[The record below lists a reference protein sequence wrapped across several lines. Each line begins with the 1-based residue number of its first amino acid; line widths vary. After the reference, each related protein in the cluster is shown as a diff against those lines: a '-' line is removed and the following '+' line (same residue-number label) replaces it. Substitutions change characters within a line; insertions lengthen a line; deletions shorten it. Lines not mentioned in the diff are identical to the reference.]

1 MNNIPIATLANTGPI
16 SGIFTNSTLLY
27 LLIFLA
33 IYAVVYFVLGIFYGG
48 SAESGPLRIVRII
61 DILVLLFVV
70 IFLVT
75 RYWNVNPQTFGA
87 QLSGSLSSFKGFAEN
102 PYSIF
107 TVLVFLLAFYAAIY
121 LVQIPMGSV
130 AKPVAIMI
138 VETAAILLFIGLL
151 IIDFFKYLLNIDLLD
166 FIFDMLIKTLNT
178 PAPTTKSP
186 SSSDT
191 PTETIPVCKPATT
204 PPETGEVFN
213 IRNNLYT
220 YDEAREVCSV
230 YGAKLATY
238 DQIEKAYN
246 KGGEWCNYGWSEG
259 QMALFPT
266 QKATWEKLQQGKTAC
281 SPNISNNACG
291 RPGIN
296 GGVIKNPNIRFGVN
310 CYGKKPPPT
319 DSDKKLMEANVDVK
333 IPETQ
338 ADRDLAAKMKV
349 WKENADKFM
358 LVNSFNKTKWTNEVS
373 PIGSSVPSTT
383 SFVPSVSAT
392 PTVSR

>member
-16 SGIFTNSTLLY
+16 SSIFTNSTLLY
-27 LLIFLA
+27 FLIFLA

-48 SAESGPLRIVRII
+48 SAENGPLRIVRII

-70 IFLVT
+70 IYLVT
-75 RYWNVNPQTFGA
+75 SFWNTNPQTFGA
-87 QLSGSLSSFKGFAEN
+87 ELSGSLSSFKGFAEN

-107 TVLVFLLAFYAAIY
+107 TVLVFILAFYAAIY
-121 LVQIPMGSV
+121 VVQVPMSSV
-130 AKPVAIMI
+130 AKPITIMI
-138 VETAAILLFIGLL
+138 VETLAILLFVGLL
-151 IIDFFKYLLNIDLLD
+151 IVDFFKYLLNIDLLD
-166 FIFDMLIKTLNT
+166 FSLDMLIKKLNT
-178 PAPTTKSP
+178 PRPTTSSVP
-186 SSSDT
+186 SSTESPVDT
-191 PTETIPVCKPATT
+191 VQACKPVTT
-204 PPETGEVFN
+204 PPEKGEVFN

-220 YDEAREVCSV
+220 YDEAREVCSI

-246 KGGEWCNYGWSEG
+246 KGAEWCNYGWSEG

-266 QKATWEKLQQGKTAC
+266 QKETWHKMQQGRSAC
-281 SPNISNNACG
+281 GTKNGKGGPNNSCG

-319 DSDKKLMEANVDVK
+319 DAEKKLMEANVENK

-349 WKENADKFM
+349 WQENADKFL
-358 LVNSFNKTKWTNEVS
+358 LVNSFNKSQWTGE
-373 PIGSSVPSTT
+373 
-383 SFVPSVSAT
+383 
-392 PTVSR
+392 

>member
-1 MNNIPIATLANTGPI
+1 MNDIPIATLANTGPI
-16 SGIFTNSTLLY
+16 SSIFTNESLLY

-75 RYWNVNPQTFGA
+75 QYWNVTPQTFGV

-107 TVLVFLLAFYAAIY
+107 TVVVFLLAFYAAIY
-121 LVQIPMGSV
+121 VVQIPMSSL
-130 AKPVAIMI
+130 AKPVTIMI
-138 VETAAILLFIGLL
+138 VETVAILLFVGLL

-166 FIFDMLIKTLNT
+166 FIFDMLIKKLNT

-191 PTETIPVCKPATT
+191 PTETIPQCKPATT
-204 PPETGEVFN
+204 PPDTGEVFN

-220 YDEAREVCSV
+220 YDEAREVCSI

-266 QKATWEKLQQGKTAC
+266 QKDTWNKLQKTEKAK
-281 SPNISNNACG
+281 NACG

-296 GGVIKNPNIRFGVN
+296 GGFINNKNVRYGVN
-310 CYGKKPPPT
+310 CFGKKPKAT
-319 DSDKKLMEANVDVK
+319 DKEKGLMNSNIEDK
-333 IPETQ
+333 IPESP
-338 ADRDLAAKMKV
+338 ADKALRAKMDM
-349 WKENADKFM
+349 WKQNADKFLIM
-358 LVNSFNKTKWTNEVS
+358 NSFNKKEWSDFN
-373 PIGSSVPSTT
+373 
-383 SFVPSVSAT
+383 
-392 PTVSR
+392 

>member
-27 LLIFLA
+27 FLIFLA

-48 SAESGPLRIVRII
+48 SAENGPLRIVRII

-75 RYWNVNPQTFGA
+75 TYWNVNLKSFTSE
-87 QLSGSLSSFKGFAEN
+87 LSGSLSSFKGFAEN

-121 LVQIPMGSV
+121 VVQVPMSSV
-130 AKPVAIMI
+130 AKPVTIMI
-138 VETAAILLFIGLL
+138 VETVAILLFIGLL

-166 FIFDMLIKTLNT
+166 FIIDMLIKQLNLFSSST
-178 PAPTTKSP
+178 P
-186 SSSDT
+186 SSSKI
-191 PTETIPVCKPATT
+191 PSSSEAPSETVPVCKPATT
-204 PPETGEVFN
+204 PPEVGEVFN

-220 YDEAREVCSV
+220 YDEAREVCSI

-238 DQIEKAYN
+238 DQVEKAYN
-246 KGGEWCNYGWSEG
+246 TGGEWCNYGWSEG

-266 QKATWEKLQQGKTAC
+266 QKDTWDKLQQGKDSC
-281 SPNISNNACG
+281 SKKPNGACG

-296 GGVIKNPNIRFGVN
+296 GGIIKNPNIRFGVN

-319 DSDKKLMEANVDVK
+319 DSEKKLMEANIEDK
-333 IPETQ
+333 IPETP
-338 ADRDLAAKMKV
+338 ADRELAAKMKV
-349 WKENADKFM
+349 WQENADNFLLM
-358 LVNSFNKTKWTNEVS
+358 NSFNKSKWAEEASPQNSSTPSSTPSIPTKRS
-373 PIGSSVPSTT
+373 
-383 SFVPSVSAT
+383 
-392 PTVSR
+392 

>member
-1 MNNIPIATLANTGPI
+1 MNDIPIATLANTGPI
-16 SGIFTNSTLLY
+16 SSIFTNESLLY

-33 IYAVVYFVLGIFYGG
+33 IYAVVYFILGIFYGG

-75 RYWNVNPQTFGA
+75 QYWNVTPQTFGV

-107 TVLVFLLAFYAAIY
+107 TVVVFLLAFYAAIY
-121 LVQIPMGSV
+121 VVQIPMSSL
-130 AKPVAIMI
+130 AKPVTIMI
-138 VETAAILLFIGLL
+138 VETVAILLFVGLL

-166 FIFDMLIKTLNT
+166 FIFDMLIKKLNT

-191 PTETIPVCKPATT
+191 PTETIPQCKPATT

-220 YDEAREVCSV
+220 YDEAREVCSI

-266 QKATWEKLQQGKTAC
+266 QKATWDKLQQGRSQCTSKDGKGG
-281 SPNISNNACG
+281 PNNACG

-319 DSDKKLMEANVDVK
+319 DSEKKLMDANVENK

-349 WKENADKFM
+349 WQENADKFL
-358 LVNSFNKTKWTNEVS
+358 LVNSFNKSKWTAE
-373 PIGSSVPSTT
+373 
-383 SFVPSVSAT
+383 
-392 PTVSR
+392 

>member
-16 SGIFTNSTLLY
+16 SSIFTNSTLLY

-48 SAESGPLRIVRII
+48 SAENGPLRIVRII

-70 IFLVT
+70 IYLVT
-75 RYWNVNPQTFGA
+75 SYWDVNPQKFGA

-121 LVQIPMGSV
+121 VVQVPMSSV
-130 AKPVAIMI
+130 AKPVSIMI
-138 VETAAILLFIGLL
+138 VETVAILLFVGLL
-151 IIDFFKYLLNIDLLD
+151 IVDFFKYLLNIDLLD
-166 FIFDMLIKTLNT
+166 FIFDMLIKKLNT
-178 PAPTTKSP
+178 PAPTTPSVDSP
-186 SSSDT
+186 SSTDS
-191 PTETIPVCKPATT
+191 PIPVCKPATT

-220 YDEAREVCSV
+220 YDEAREVCSI

-246 KGGEWCNYGWSEG
+246 QGGEWCNYGWSEG

-266 QKATWEKLQQGKTAC
+266 QKSTWDKLQQGTSSC
-281 SPNISNNACG
+281 SKKGPNNACG

-319 DSDKKLMEANVDVK
+319 DSEKKLMDANVDIK

-349 WKENADKFM
+349 WQENADKFL
-358 LVNSFNKTKWTNEVS
+358 LVNSFNKSKWTGEPS
-373 PIGSSVPSTT
+373 PIGSSPATLRDPS
-383 SFVPSVSAT
+383 SPSAT
-392 PTVSR
+392 PIVSR